1 MLKRGFGFGWFA
13 SVAAAA
19 SCTSGE
25 QTCPTCGAAVANAAD
40 SAASSVAGTI
50 RVGFCG
56 DGIWDPEQEACDDGS
71 SCRDGRDCSDDR
83 LRCQSTSASACQP
96 RSGDGCSDQ
105 CTLEPGFV
113 CQGGHDCHALAV
125 MSVETPSAGPELRA
139 SPDAGVPLAE
149 GNGASPN
156 TGSLRAPPRAEHCQ
170 HPNFQAPEPLTG
182 LDEQLD
188 LWAPS
193 LASDGRTLFFAA
205 NTQSTVERIYFA
217 TRTGR
222 SSQFSAAT
230 LLASVNSGA
239 GDGTPVLSLDG
250 LRLYFYSRRAG
261 GSGDRDLWFAS
272 RPDVAADF
280 DAPSRFG
287 ATNSPALDH
296 LPWLSSDELT
306 LLYVSTR
313 SGGLGQSDVWFAK
326 RATRSEDFPAP
337 ELFST
342 ISSSSDEGR
351 AVESSDG
358 RLVVFASARP
368 GGQGSQDLWFA
379 TRDDNESEFAE
390 PTNLSVLNSPSLDV
404 DPFLAADE
412 RELIFSSNRSGRT
425 QIWRA
430 LFECDD

>member
-1 MLKRGFGFGWFA
+1 M
-13 SVAAAA
+13 
-19 SCTSGE
+19 
-25 QTCPTCGAAVANAAD
+25 
-40 SAASSVAGTI
+40 

-71 SCRDGRDCSDDR
+71 ACRDGRDCTDDR
-83 LRCQSTSASACQP
+83 LRCQSSSASACQP

-113 CQGGHDCHALAV
+113 CRDGHDCQALAV
-125 MSVETPSAGPELRA
+125 ASAETPSDGPDLRA
-139 SPDAGVPLAE
+139 SPDAGLRRAQ
-149 GNGASPN
+149 GSGASPN
-156 TGSLRAPPRAEHCQ
+156 TGASRAPPRPERCRR
-170 HPNFQAPEPLTG
+170 PNFQAPEPLTG
-182 LDEQLD
+182 LDDQLD

-205 NTQSTVERIYFA
+205 NTQGTVERIYFA

-230 LLASVNSGA
+230 LLANVNSGA
-239 GDGTPVLSLDG
+239 GEGTPVLSADG

-272 RPDVAADF
+272 RADSAADF
-280 DAPSRFG
+280 DVPSRLG
-287 ATNSPALDH
+287 ASNSPALDH

-306 LLYVSTR
+306 LLFVSTR
-313 SGGLGQSDVWFAK
+313 GGGFGQSDVWFAQ
-326 RATRSEDFPAP
+326 RAARSADFPAP
-337 ELFST
+337 ELFGAL
-342 ISSSSDEGR
+342 SSSAEDGR

-368 GGQGSQDLWFA
+368 GGQGGQDLWFA

-390 PTNLSVLNSPSLDV
+390 PINLSVLNSPGLDV

-412 RELIFSSNRSGRT
+412 RELIFSSNRNGRT

-430 LFECDD
+430 LFDCDD